1 MINLKKFIKFGK
13 PCIGSKE
20 TNLMRKVLKGK
31 WIGTGPL
38 VQKFEKNFAK
48 YKKSK
53 FSISVNSCTAALHLS
68 LITLGLKKGDEVIT
82 TPMTF
87 ASTINSILLA
97 GCTPI
102 ISDINKETLNI
113 DENLIERK
121 ITKKTKALLIVHFA
135 GLPCNMK
142 KILQLTKKYN
152 LKLIEDCAHAIE
164 SEYENRKVGNFGDTG
179 CFSFYSNKNITTGEG
194 GMIITNNKKL
204 SEKFKV
210 LRLHGLSRDAW
221 KRYLPDMAPIK
232 KDSFLY
238 DVKYT
243 GYKYNMTDLQAAM
256 GVCQLS
262 KINSMWRKR
271 KKLYNNYVEAF
282 KELPV
287 FFQKQITYDFKHA
300 YHLFVMVFD
309 KNKTKKNRNNLIEF
323 LRKKK
328 IGSSVHYRSVTEMSN
343 YKKLLNWKN
352 TQVPVSHY
360 VGKNTISLP
369 LYPDLSL
376 KDQKYIISEVKNFF
390 DA

>member
-164 SEYENRKVGNFGDTG
+164 SEYEN
-179 CFSFYSNKNITTGEG
+179 
-194 GMIITNNKKL
+194 
-204 SEKFKV
+204 EK
-210 LRLHGLSRDAW
+210 
-221 KRYLPDMAPIK
+221 
-232 KDSFLY
+232 
-238 DVKYT
+238 
-243 GYKYNMTDLQAAM
+243 
-256 GVCQLS
+256 
-262 KINSMWRKR
+262 
-271 KKLYNNYVEAF
+271 
-282 KELPV
+282 
-287 FFQKQITYDFKHA
+287 
-300 YHLFVMVFD
+300 
-309 KNKTKKNRNNLIEF
+309 
-323 LRKKK
+323 
-328 IGSSVHYRSVTEMSN
+328 
-343 YKKLLNWKN
+343 
-352 TQVPVSHY
+352 
-360 VGKNTISLP
+360 
-369 LYPDLSL
+369 
-376 KDQKYIISEVKNFF
+376 
-390 DA
+390 

>member
-1 MINLKKFIKFGK
+1 MLKSKKFIKFGN
-13 PCIGSKE
+13 PCIGPKE
-20 TNLMRKVLKGK
+20 TNLMQKVLKGR
-31 WIGTGPL
+31 WIGTGPM
-38 VQKFEKNFAK
+38 VQKFEKNFAQ

-68 LITLGLKKGDEVIT
+68 LITLGLKKGDEIIT

-102 ISDINKETLNI
+102 ISDINKETFNI
-113 DENLIERK
+113 DENLIENK

-142 KILQLTKKYN
+142 KILQITKKYN

-164 SEYENRKVGNFGDTG
+164 SEYENKKIGNFGDTG

-194 GMIITNNKKL
+194 GMIITNNKKFT
-204 SEKFKV
+204 EKLKV

-221 KRYLPDMAPIK
+221 KRYLPDLVPVK
-232 KDSFLY
+232 KSSFLY

-243 GYKYNMTDLQAAM
+243 GYKYNMIDLQAAM

-262 KINSMWRKR
+262 KINSMWKKR
-271 KKLYNNYVEAF
+271 KKLYNNYLEAF

-287 FFQKQITYDFKHA
+287 FFQKSTKYNFKHA
-300 YHLFVMVFD
+300 YHLFVMVID

-323 LRKKK
+323 LQTKR

-352 TQVPVSHY
+352 TQAPVSHY

-376 KDQKYIISEVKNFF
+376 RDQKYIISEVKNFF

>member
-20 TNLMRKVLKGK
+20 TNLMQKVLKGK

-221 KRYLPDMAPIK
+221 KRYLPDMAPVK

>member
-1 MINLKKFIKFGK
+1 MINSRKFIKFGS
-13 PCIGSKE
+13 PCIGPKE
-20 TNLMRKVLKGK
+20 TNLMQKVLKGK

-53 FSISVNSCTAALHLS
+53 FSVSVNSCTAALHLS
-68 LITLGLKKGDEVIT
+68 LITLGLKKGDEIIT

-113 DENLIERK
+113 DENLIEKK

-142 KILQLTKKYN
+142 KILQITKKYN

-164 SEYENRKVGNFGDTG
+164 SEYENKKIGNFGDTG

-204 SEKFKV
+204 TEKLKV

-221 KRYLPDMAPIK
+221 KRFLPDLAPVK

-243 GYKYNMTDLQAAM
+243 GYKYNMIDLQAAM

-262 KINSMWRKR
+262 KINTMWKKR
-271 KKLYNNYVEAF
+271 KKIYNNYLRAF
-282 KELPV
+282 KDLPV
-287 FFQKQITYDFKHA
+287 FFQKPIKCNFKHA

-309 KNKTKKNRNNLIEF
+309 KKKTKKNRNDLIEF

-328 IGSSVHYRSVTEMSN
+328 IGASVHYRSVTEMSN
-343 YKKLLNWKN
+343 YRKILNWKN
-352 TQVPVSHY
+352 TQAPISCY
-360 VGKNTISLP
+360 VGRNTISLP

-390 DA
+390 NV